1 MASILLQSPKAVID
15 DRSFFGHPRGLA
27 YLAFTEMWERFSYY
41 GMSSLVVLF
50 MVQELLLPGHIENVV
65 GMASVRGA
73 LENLFGPLSPQALA
87 SQLFG
92 LYGGLVYLTPI
103 LGGLIADRWLG
114 AKRTVVIGVLL
125 MTAGHFAMV
134 FEQSFLLALLLLI
147 LGSGCLKGNIAAQV
161 RHLYGSTDESRAT
174 HGYVVFSTG
183 INIGATAGPLACGL
197 LAQIFGWHIG
207 FGTAGVLMLVACG
220 VYLAGQ
226 KYLPDEKPRGGMRLL
241 NAPLTTDE
249 RRVVILLVMVMTLT
263 VFPAFGYLQNSNVG
277 MVWIAEHVDLATSL
291 GHVPVAWFVSIDAFA
306 SIFIAPVLIAFWRAQ
321 AKREAEPEDLS
332 KIGIGAGLVALSQ
345 AMLAC
350 AAYISGDGKVEIGL
364 PIIAYFSTGI
374 AWMWFWP
381 VMLALVSRNA
391 PKQIHAMMMG
401 CAYLV
406 VFVSSLSVG
415 LLGSLYEKMT
425 PTQFW
430 LMSAAVPAI
439 GALLIALFGPALTR
453 SLAGPARSEPIGA
466 LA

>member
-1 MASILLQSPKAVID
+1 M
-15 DRSFFGHPRGLA
+15 
-27 YLAFTEMWERFSYY
+27 
-41 GMSSLVVLF
+41 
-50 MVQELLLPGHIENVV
+50 
-65 GMASVRGA
+65 
-73 LENLFGPLSPQALA
+73 
-87 SQLFG
+87 
-92 LYGGLVYLTPI
+92 
-103 LGGLIADRWLG
+103 
-114 AKRTVVIGVLL
+114 
-125 MTAGHFAMV
+125 
-134 FEQSFLLALLLLI
+134 
-147 LGSGCLKGNIAAQV
+147 
-161 RHLYGSTDESRAT
+161 
-174 HGYVVFSTG
+174 
-183 INIGATAGPLACGL
+183 
-197 LAQIFGWHIG
+197 
-207 FGTAGVLMLVACG
+207 
-220 VYLAGQ
+220 
-226 KYLPDEKPRGGMRLL
+226 
-241 NAPLTTDE
+241 
-249 RRVVILLVMVMTLT
+249 
-263 VFPAFGYLQNSNVG
+263 
-277 MVWIAEHVDLATSL
+277 
-291 GHVPVAWFVSIDAFA
+291 
-306 SIFIAPVLIAFWRAQ
+306 
-321 AKREAEPEDLS
+321 
-332 KIGIGAGLVALSQ
+332 ALSQ

-350 AAYISGDGKVEIGL
+350 AAYISGDGKVGIGL